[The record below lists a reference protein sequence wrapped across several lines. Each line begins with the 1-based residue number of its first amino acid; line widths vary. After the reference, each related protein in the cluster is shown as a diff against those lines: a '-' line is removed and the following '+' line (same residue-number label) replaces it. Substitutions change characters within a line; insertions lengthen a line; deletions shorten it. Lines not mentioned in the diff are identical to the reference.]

1 MAAEV
6 LLLLALVLLSLAES
20 TPCEAKQQHAK
31 LRVLDAQ
38 AENSRANHKGQG
50 SNQLKWSSKS
60 IQYVTEDA
68 RGDITLQDLR
78 TQLEGGDSSYAAFLA
93 FATLDPN
100 ATCVTPLSRFQES
113 FTMLDEGIV
122 VLGGTEDGD
131 MDDAL
136 AAYLHPP
143 SQVVLWNMVRPKPL
157 GNMKDAASFYCSD
170 WLKQVHLLSGLWE
183 KRTLYKQDWKKEM
196 QFELRQ
202 VEALEYFGFSTV
214 RSLKDGFFPVI
225 ATWEAWKKNNGLNDP
240 LVGNHMLNRMPSD
253 LVGDKVNLFYRTKD
267 LSKRCDAFDLF
278 SIMPETYH
286 IDDEEDCEKIKEV
299 VNDRSWLRKD
309 GARDFGF
316 GIEVV
321 DKLKEGDC
329 EFDDPSRASTSVL
342 YQRKIDT
349 LKINGRITMFR
360 LYALVASFDPLV
372 IFSNFNQ
379 GHFTVAP
386 PSEGQRGGDWYA
398 QNGTGLFSKDD
409 VWTYEKLD
417 DYMAKERG
425 IPNFFLKHIYPQFKE
440 ILGWSIAAVK
450 DDFAGGTGHYDLI
463 CQDIVMSS
471 DFKLHLLE
479 MNSDCDTTGFDEGTF
494 QRSFIWNN
502 AMETVMNVQNAV
514 LSDNSVLNLVD
525 ETRWTPNGF
534 FELVYSNQPGASFE
548 QEHVSM
554 CDKEETSGN
563 VEANTQ
569 GSQSKMEG
577 TGIQTFF
584 QSFFRQKSN
593 DSGSNKLQEKLQ
605 FLDTAAF
612 TQYTVENKDEASS
625 LKPCLKERVIQ
636 YSISE
641 GSSSGGR
648 NGTIALRDLRAHL
661 KLSPGTSFAKLGEN
675 ATCVTPLSRFQESF
689 TMLDE
694 GIVVL
699 GGTEDGDMDDALAA
713 YLHPPSQVVLW
724 NMVRPKP
731 LGNMK
736 DAASFYCSDWLKQV
750 HLLSGLWERR
760 KYYLKSSE
768 KNYRF
773 ESRIVEALSYFG
785 WAETGEMEESL
796 VPLTHEWETWDSEKM
811 SQGSKGLIGNYL
823 VSRPPPILTSRKS
836 LIKHLIASAA
846 GCGDDCMSAFDIFPE
861 TFYAGNYMQ
870 CKALKEYIDT
880 PGSKWMRTSS
890 TYKKG
895 MGPIRKLTSGDC
907 SPDGDS
913 EVSYQRIIDT
923 LKVDGRATSF
933 KLYALFASFDP
944 LVVFSNF
951 QNGHVSI
958 LGDEDLSKWD
968 GSCPYCRSAS
978 ASSDLWSFSKLDKY
992 MAKEHNIE
1000 NFFATHVFPQYTNI
1014 LSWIIQSLK
1023 SKFAG
1028 GVGHFDLVCMD
1039 FVLSEDDNKLYLL
1052 DVNSNCDALGKED
1065 PVKQRKHIWV
1075 SAMEVVLEI
1084 QKSLL
1089 SDNSVLHS
1097 LDDQFRTANG
1107 FYQLSYSNQPG
1118 AEHTERNSGD
1128 VQNLVSSSDDKPDT
1142 IVNEEL

>member
-183 KRTLYKQDWKKEM
+183 
-196 QFELRQ
+196 
-202 VEALEYFGFSTV
+202 
-214 RSLKDGFFPVI
+214 
-225 ATWEAWKKNNGLNDP
+225 
-240 LVGNHMLNRMPSD
+240 
-253 LVGDKVNLFYRTKD
+253 
-267 LSKRCDAFDLF
+267 
-278 SIMPETYH
+278 
-286 IDDEEDCEKIKEV
+286 
-299 VNDRSWLRKD
+299 
-309 GARDFGF
+309 
-316 GIEVV
+316 
-321 DKLKEGDC
+321 
-329 EFDDPSRASTSVL
+329 
-342 YQRKIDT
+342 
-349 LKINGRITMFR
+349 
-360 LYALVASFDPLV
+360 
-372 IFSNFNQ
+372 
-379 GHFTVAP
+379 
-386 PSEGQRGGDWYA
+386 
-398 QNGTGLFSKDD
+398 
-409 VWTYEKLD
+409 
-417 DYMAKERG
+417 
-425 IPNFFLKHIYPQFKE
+425 
-440 ILGWSIAAVK
+440 
-450 DDFAGGTGHYDLI
+450 
-463 CQDIVMSS
+463 
-471 DFKLHLLE
+471 
-479 MNSDCDTTGFDEGTF
+479 
-494 QRSFIWNN
+494 
-502 AMETVMNVQNAV
+502 
-514 LSDNSVLNLVD
+514 
-525 ETRWTPNGF
+525 
-534 FELVYSNQPGASFE
+534 
-548 QEHVSM
+548 
-554 CDKEETSGN
+554 
-563 VEANTQ
+563 
-569 GSQSKMEG
+569 
-577 TGIQTFF
+577 
-584 QSFFRQKSN
+584 
-593 DSGSNKLQEKLQ
+593 
-605 FLDTAAF
+605 
-612 TQYTVENKDEASS
+612 
-625 LKPCLKERVIQ
+625 
-636 YSISE
+636 
-641 GSSSGGR
+641 
-648 NGTIALRDLRAHL
+648 
-661 KLSPGTSFAKLGEN
+661 
-675 ATCVTPLSRFQESF
+675 
-689 TMLDE
+689 
-694 GIVVL
+694 
-699 GGTEDGDMDDALAA
+699 
-713 YLHPPSQVVLW
+713 
-724 NMVRPKP
+724 
-731 LGNMK
+731 
-736 DAASFYCSDWLKQV
+736 
-750 HLLSGLWERR
+750 RR

-785 WAETGEMEESL
+785 WAEIAEMEESL

-895 MGPIRKLTSGDC
+895 MGPIRKLASGDC

-944 LVVFSNF
+944 LVVFSSF

-958 LGDEDLSKWD
+958 LGDETLSRWD

-1039 FVLSEDDNKLYLL
+1039 FVLSEDDYKLYLL
-1052 DVNSNCDALGKED
+1052 DVSSGCTAPGITD
-1065 PVKQRKHIWV
+1065 PINQRKHMWL
-1075 SAMEVVLEI
+1075 SAMEVVLEV
-1084 QKSLL
+1084 QRAVL
-1089 SDNSVLHS
+1089 SDSSVLDMV
-1097 LDDQFRTANG
+1097 DDNLVTSNEYYKLA
-1107 FYQLSYSNQPG
+1107 YSNQPG
-1118 AEHTERNSGD
+1118 AEHGLLLQCTHDKEQDRNFS
-1128 VQNLVSSSDDKPDT
+1128 QSNKS
-1142 IVNEEL
+1142 EL